1 MLFNKHLKLVTIL
14 MVTVGLSGCSTID
27 YGTKL
32 DSSTIEI
39 ETHRS
44 RIADIGQ
51 VTVYQQ
57 KENYL
62 IMGNVTRNI
71 LGRSHIKGH
80 VDVELLNTYGIVVY
94 ETSATYQ
101 HSGLRFNKEKFKLTI
116 EKPIKKGSLLRI
128 THDESTKH
136 RGK

>member
-1 MLFNKHLKLVTIL
+1 MLFKNHLKYITFL
-14 MVTVGLSGCSTID
+14 MVVAGLSGCATID

-57 KENYL
+57 KEKYL
-62 IMGNVTRNI
+62 IMGKVIRNI
-71 LGRSHIKGH
+71 QGRSHIKGH
-80 VDVELLNTYGIVVY
+80 VDVELLNAQGKVVY
-94 ETSATYQ
+94 ETTTRYQ
-101 HSGLRFNKEKFKLTI
+101 HSGLRFNKEKFYLTI
-116 EKPIKKGSLLRI
+116 EKPIEKGSRLRI
-128 THDESTKH
+128 THTESTTH
-136 RGK
+136 VE